1 MAPPGHPSE
10 RFQDLDRPRRC
21 IANRSGGR
29 GRCNHDAMMGQK
41 VCFKHGGKAPAA
53 IAAARL
59 RLAQLADPA
68 IRNLHQKME
77 KSEDE
82 RVSLAASKAILDR
95 AGIGPKGSLEL
106 EGGLAVEVNDRLSG
120 KDLPLPVR
128 RLLLALADGWKMPKK
143 LGLVIEKYL
152 PPFEVKEEG

>member
-1 MAPPGHPSE
+1 MGAKTATFPSAE
-10 RFQDLDRPRRC
+10 SHPRRC
-21 IANRSGGR
+21 SAKSKKNDGGR
-29 GRCNHDAMMGQK
+29 CRNFAMMGQK
-41 VCFKHGGKAPAA
+41 VCRFHGGSAPKA

-59 RLAQLADPA
+59 RLLELADPA
-68 IRNLHQKME
+68 IKNLHDKMKE
-77 KSEDE
+77 SEDD

-95 AGIGPKGSLEL
+95 AGVGPKGSLEL
-106 EGGLAVEVNDRLSG
+106 EGGLDLEVNDRLSG

-152 PPFEVKEEG
+152 PPFELKEEG

>member
-1 MAPPGHPSE
+1 MPPPGHPSE

-21 IANRSGGR
+21 TAKRSGGR
-29 GRCNHDAMMGQK
+29 GQCNRDAMMGQK
-41 VCFKHGGKAPAA
+41 VCYKHGGKAPQT

-68 IRNLHQKME
+68 IRNLHHKME

-82 RVSLAASKAILDR
+82 KVSLRAAGMILDR

-106 EGGLAVEVNDRLSG
+106 EGGLGVEVNDRLSG

-152 PPFEVKEEG
+152 PPFELKDED